1 VGCGRMGD
9 AKSKS
14 RRDTITKSTMAY
26 YLSDG
31 TMTNEKFKEYIQ
43 ADCQTEWQQY
53 FDLEKGSDIEY
64 KVFRFL
70 NKDDKEC
77 EFSECWLLDSS
88 IGYLPVIKTRINTS
102 SRYSLWRCGMH
113 EEESGDE
120 SEEKEKSWT
129 LDEICDLLAP
139 YTIKSSFKKIILR
152 IQDHGE
158 FFDYETEKIGGK
170 SFQVQRRSKF
180 QIRMTS
186 SKIRFEDGI
195 EEDNSYLQVLMVF
208 TKFLVRVG

>member
-1 VGCGRMGD
+1 MLGVVCGCGVWVWCVGCGRMGD

-14 RRDTITKSTMAY
+14 RRDTIKKSTMAY

-31 TMTNEKFKEYIQ
+31 TMTNEGFKEYIQ

-53 FDLEKGSDIEY
+53 FDLEEGSYIEY

-70 NKDDKEC
+70 NKDDKEW

-102 SRYSLWRCGMH
+102 SQYSSWRCGMY
-113 EEESGDE
+113 EEESERSDE
-120 SEEKEKSWT
+120 SEKPRT

-139 YTIKSSFKKIILR
+139 YTTKSSFKKIILCYA
-152 IQDHGE
+152 DE
-158 FFDYETEKIGGK
+158 
-170 SFQVQRRSKF
+170 
-180 QIRMTS
+180 
-186 SKIRFEDGI
+186 
-195 EEDNSYLQVLMVF
+195 
-208 TKFLVRVG
+208 